1 LKIVILGAGAVGGAL
16 AKLLALEENDVVVVD
31 WDANSLNYLE
41 EDADI
46 KTVLGGSSY
55 PNILLEADIKSADM
69 VIAVTGSDEINI
81 VACLI
86 SKVLSKRIKTIAR
99 IREAS
104 YLKNETFE
112 ALEKGQIPVDIVV
125 SPEQLITDHIQAL
138 INTPGAL
145 QVLEFAGGLLNLVAV
160 KAVRGGPLIGQE
172 ISNLKKHMPKV
183 DTRVAAIFRQESP
196 IIPTGS
202 TTVEAGDEVFFI
214 AKKGDISKVINEM
227 RKKEEPYK
235 KIIIAGG
242 GRIGYRLAKKIESNH
257 NVKIIE
263 SLSERAKYLSEKLKS
278 AVVLKGDVSDKHLL
292 HEENI
297 KNTDVF
303 AAVTNDDEAN
313 VMSCLLAKD
322 MGAHKVIALINN
334 PAYVDLVQGRGV
346 DVAIAPSQIT
356 IGTFLSELAG
366 DEVVKVYSL
375 RRGAAEAIEMI
386 ARNPSGHSSEGVVGK
401 ELGSIKLPQ
410 GVTIGAIISKKEV
423 KIAHDDVKLHEN
435 DHVIMFLSDKN
446 LLPEVQELF
455 SPL

>member
-1 LKIVILGAGAVGGAL
+1 MKIVILGAGAVGGAL

-46 KTVLGGSSY
+46 KTILGGSSY
-55 PNILLEADIKSADM
+55 PNVLLEADIKSADM

-334 PAYVDLVQGRGV
+334 P